1 MHLINKGINDKLLKE
16 TIQKIT
22 NDDDNPDFYS
32 AIRICKKRRIGP
44 YRPEANRTIFY
55 KKDIGVLARNGF
67 SYDLSKDILSLD
79 KKELKIFEK
88 KL

>member
-1 MHLINKGINDKLLKE
+1 MTTTLIS
-16 TIQKIT
+16 IQQSE
-22 NDDDNPDFYS
+22 YE
-32 AIRICKKRRIGP
+32 KRRIGP

-79 KKELKIFEK
+79 KKIESI
-88 KL
+88 